1 MISSLA
7 GTLATSSAL
16 RAEIEVQGVTYEV
29 LVPTTTA
36 ERLPAPGAK
45 VRLHTCVIY
54 REDSQTLY
62 GFLTPEDRDFFRLL
76 IEQVSGVGP
85 KLALT
90 LLSRLPRP
98 NLEAAIR
105 SGDVTVLAKC
115 QGIGKKTAERLVLE
129 LRGKLGS
136 AVSGDGA
143 VPPALTATPPRQD
156 AVAALLALGYK
167 VEDAEKAVGRAA
179 ARLGPDA
186 ATESLVRQALAG

>member
-7 GTLATSSAL
+7 GILAASSAL
-16 RAEIEVQGVTYEV
+16 RAEVEVSGITYEV
-29 LVPTTTA
+29 HVPTTTA

-54 REDSQTLY
+54 REDSQTIY

-105 SGDVTVLAKC
+105 NGDVAVLAKC

-129 LRGKLGS
+129 LRGKLGPS
-136 AVSGDGA
+136 VPVAMAGTPTVGA
-143 VPPALTATPPRQD
+143 APPRQD

-167 VEDAEKAVGRAA
+167 LDEAEKSVARAA
-179 ARLGPDA
+179 GKLGPDA
-186 ATESLVRQALAG
+186 ATEALVRQALAG

>member
-1 MISSLA
+1 MISSLS
-7 GTLATSSAL
+7 GTLAASSAL
-16 RAEIEVQGVTYEV
+16 RAEIEVQGVTYEA
-29 LVPTTTA
+29 LVPATTA

-45 VRLHTCVIY
+45 VRLHTCVVY

-90 LLSRLPRP
+90 LLSRLPRS

-105 SGDVTVLAKC
+105 SGDVAVLAKC

-129 LRGKLGS
+129 LRGKLGPS
-136 AVSGDGA
+136 GSGEGPATPAVSA
-143 VPPALTATPPRQD
+143 APPRQD

-167 VEDAEKAVGRAA
+167 VEEAEKAVARAA
-179 ARLGPDA
+179 LRLGPDA
-186 ATESLVRQALAG
+186 ATEALVRPALAG

>member
-7 GTLATSSAL
+7 GILAASSAL
-16 RAEIEVQGVTYEV
+16 RAEVEVSGITYEV
-29 LVPTTTA
+29 HVPTTTA

-90 LLSRLPRP
+90 LLSRLPRS

-105 SGDVTVLAKC
+105 NGDVAVLAKC

-129 LRGKLGS
+129 LRGKLGP
-136 AVSGDGA
+136 SGPAAMAGTPIVGA
-143 VPPALTATPPRQD
+143 APPRQD

-167 VEDAEKAVGRAA
+167 LEDAEKSVTRAA
-179 ARLGPDA
+179 GKLGPDA
-186 ATESLVRQALAG
+186 ATEALVRQALAG

>member
-7 GTLATSSAL
+7 GTLAASSSL
-16 RAEIEVQGVTYEV
+16 RVEIEVQGVTYEA
-29 LVPTTTA
+29 LVPATTA

-45 VRLHTCVIY
+45 IRLHTCVVY

-105 SGDVTVLAKC
+105 NGDVAVLAKC

-129 LRGKLGS
+129 LRGKLGPAGPGEGPQTT
-136 AVSGDGA
+136 AVNA
-143 VPPALTATPPRQD
+143 APPRQD
-156 AVAALLALGYK
+156 AVSALLALGYK
-167 VEDAEKAVGRAA
+167 VEEAEKAVARAA
-179 ARLGPDA
+179 GRLGPDA
-186 ATESLVRQALAG
+186 ATEALVRQALAG

>member
-7 GTLATSSAL
+7 GTLAASSAL
-16 RAEIEVQGVTYEV
+16 RAEIDVQGVTYEV
-29 LVPTTTA
+29 HLPTTAA

-105 SGDVTVLAKC
+105 HGDVAVLAKC

-129 LRGKLGS
+129 LRGKLGP
-136 AVSGDGA
+136 ATSGDGPFTPT
-143 VPPALTATPPRQD
+143 VPTTPPRQD

-167 VEDAEKAVGRAA
+167 LEEAEKAVARAA

-186 ATESLVRQALAG
+186 ATDALVRQALAG

>member
-1 MISSLA
+1 MISSLS
-7 GTLATSSAL
+7 GTLAASSAL
-16 RAEIEVQGVTYEV
+16 RAEIEVQGVTYEA
-29 LVPTTTA
+29 LVPATTA

-45 VRLHTCVIY
+45 VRLHTCVVY

-90 LLSRLPRP
+90 LLSRLPRS

-105 SGDVTVLAKC
+105 NGDVDVLAKC

-129 LRGKLGS
+129 LRGKLGPS
-136 AVSGDGA
+136 GSGEGPATPAVSA
-143 VPPALTATPPRQD
+143 APPRQD

-167 VEDAEKAVGRAA
+167 VEEAEKAVARAA
-179 ARLGPDA
+179 LRLGPDA
-186 ATESLVRQALAG
+186 ATEALVRQALAG

>member
-7 GTLATSSAL
+7 GTLAASSAL
-16 RAEIEVQGVTYEV
+16 RAEIEVQGVTYEAF
-29 LVPTTTA
+29 VPATTA

-45 VRLHTCVIY
+45 VRLHTCVVY

-90 LLSRLPRP
+90 LLSRLPRS

-105 SGDVTVLAKC
+105 SGDVAVLAKC

-129 LRGKLGS
+129 LRGKLGPS
-136 AVSGDGA
+136 GAGEGPMTPAVSA
-143 VPPALTATPPRQD
+143 APPRQD

-167 VEDAEKAVGRAA
+167 VEEAEKAVARAA
-179 ARLGPDA
+179 LRLGPDA
-186 ATESLVRQALAG
+186 ATETLVRQALAG

>member
-7 GTLATSSAL
+7 GTLTASSAL
-16 RAEIEVQGVTYEV
+16 RAEIDVQGVTYEA
-29 LVPTTTA
+29 LVPGTTA

-45 VRLHTCVIY
+45 VRLHTCVVY

-105 SGDVTVLAKC
+105 SGDVAVLAKC

-129 LRGKLGS
+129 LRGKLGPS
-136 AVSGDGA
+136 GPGEGLLTPAVIA
-143 VPPALTATPPRQD
+143 APPRQE

-167 VEDAEKAVGRAA
+167 VEEAEKAVAHAA
-179 ARLGPDA
+179 SRLGLDA
-186 ATESLVRQALAG
+186 ATEALVRQALAK

>member
-7 GTLATSSAL
+7 GTLASSSAL
-16 RAEIEVQGVTYEV
+16 RAEIDVNGVTYEV
-29 LVPTTTA
+29 LVPATTL

-90 LLSRLPRP
+90 LLSRLPRLS
-98 NLEAAIR
+98 LESAIR
-105 SGDVTVLAKC
+105 DGDVAVLAKC

-129 LRGKLGS
+129 LRGKLGAAGS
-136 AVSGDGA
+136 EHAVSTSSLTA
-143 VPPALTATPPRQD
+143 PPARQD
-156 AVAALLALGYK
+156 AVAALTALGYK
-167 VEDAEKAVGRAA
+167 LEDAEKAVARAA
-179 ARLGPDA
+179 ARLGSDA

>member
-7 GTLATSSAL
+7 GILAASSAL
-16 RAEIEVQGVTYEV
+16 RAEVEVSGITYEV
-29 LVPTTTA
+29 HVPTTTA

-90 LLSRLPRP
+90 LLSRLPRS

-105 SGDVTVLAKC
+105 NGDVAVLAKC

-129 LRGKLGS
+129 LRGKLGP
-136 AVSGDGA
+136 SGPAAMAGTPIAGA
-143 VPPALTATPPRQD
+143 APPRQD

-167 VEDAEKAVGRAA
+167 LEEAEKAVARAA
-179 ARLGPDA
+179 GKLGPDA
-186 ATESLVRQALAG
+186 ATEALVRQALAG

>member
-1 MISSLA
+1 MISSLS
-7 GTLATSSAL
+7 GTLAASSAL
-16 RAEIEVQGVTYEV
+16 RAEIDVLGVTYEA
-29 LVPTTTA
+29 LVPATTA

-90 LLSRLPRP
+90 LLSRLPRA

-105 SGDVTVLAKC
+105 NGDIPTLAKC

-129 LRGKLGS
+129 LRGKLGPTGTEGTS
-136 AVSGDGA
+136 AMTSVG
-143 VPPALTATPPRQD
+143 VTPPRQD

-167 VEDAEKAVGRAA
+167 LDEAEKAVARAA
-179 ARLGPDA
+179 GKLGPEA
-186 ATESLVRQALAG
+186 ETEALVRQALAG

>member
-1 MISSLA
+1 MA
-7 GTLATSSAL
+7 SSAL
-16 RAEIEVQGVTYEV
+16 RAEIDVQGVTYEAH
-29 LVPTTTA
+29 VPATTA

-45 VRLHTCVIY
+45 VRLHTCVVY

-62 GFLTPEDRDFFRLL
+62 GFLAPEDRDFFRLL

-90 LLSRLPRP
+90 LLSRLPRT

-105 SGDVTVLAKC
+105 NGDVAVLAKC

-129 LRGKLGS
+129 LRGKLGPS
-136 AVSGDGA
+136 GPVDGPLTPVVSVA
-143 VPPALTATPPRQD
+143 PQRQD

-167 VEDAEKAVGRAA
+167 VEEAEKAVARAA
-179 ARLGPDA
+179 GRLGPAA
-186 ATESLVRQALAG
+186 ATEALVRQALAG

>member
-7 GTLATSSAL
+7 GTLASSSAH
-16 RAEIEVQGVTYEV
+16 RAEIEVQGVTYEA

-36 ERLPAPGAK
+36 ERLPVPGAK
-45 VRLHTCVIY
+45 IRLHTCVVY

-62 GFLTPEDRDFFRLL
+62 GFLVAEDRDFFRLL

-105 SGDVTVLAKC
+105 TGDVAVLAKC

-129 LRGKLGS
+129 LRGKLGPSSPGGVSLPASVS
-136 AVSGDGA
+136 AA
-143 VPPALTATPPRQD
+143 PPRQD

-167 VEDAEKAVGRAA
+167 AEEAEKAVTRAA
-179 ARLGPDA
+179 GRLGPEA
-186 ATESLVRQALAG
+186 ATEALVRQALAG

>member
-7 GTLATSSAL
+7 GTLASSSAL

-29 LVPTTTA
+29 LIPATTA
-36 ERLPAPGAK
+36 ERLPSPGAK

-62 GFLTPEDRDFFRLL
+62 GFLTAEDRDFFRLL
-76 IEQVSGVGP
+76 IDQVSGVGP

-90 LLSRLPRP
+90 LLSRLPRS

-105 SGDVTVLAKC
+105 SGDVAVLAKC

-129 LRGKLGS
+129 LRGKLG
-136 AVSGDGA
+136 APGA
-143 VPPALTATPPRQD
+143 GEAASLPAGTTAPPRQD
-156 AVAALLALGYK
+156 AVAALTALGYK
-167 VEDAEKAVGRAA
+167 LEDAEKAVARAA
-179 ARLGPDA
+179 ARLGPEA
-186 ATESLVRQALAG
+186 ATEALVRHALAG

>member
-1 MISSLA
+1 M
-7 GTLATSSAL
+7 
-16 RAEIEVQGVTYEV
+16 GVTYEV
-29 LVPTTTA
+29 HVPTTTA

-45 VRLHTCVIY
+45 IRLHTCVIY

-62 GFLTPEDRDFFRLL
+62 GFATPEDRDFFRLL

-105 SGDVTVLAKC
+105 NGDVTALAKC

-129 LRGKLGS
+129 LRGKLGPSGTGEGPMSPAGS
-136 AVSGDGA
+136 AA
-143 VPPALTATPPRQD
+143 PPRQD

-167 VEDAEKAVGRAA
+167 LDDAEKAVARAA
-179 ARLGPDA
+179 GKLGPDA
-186 ATESLVRQALAG
+186 ATEALIRQALAG